1 METVL
6 KAIADWIKGILTAGI
21 MSNLSG
27 LFDDVNTQV
36 GNIAQQVGTKPSS
49 FEPRVFA
56 MIESLSRN
64 VVLPIAG
71 IILTFIACYELI
83 EMITQHNNMAQFEPA
98 LIMRWIFK
106 TAISVWLISNTFD
119 IVMAVFDVTQKVVSD
134 SSSIIAGNT
143 RVNDIGLSM
152 LQSSLM
158 QMDVGPLFGLFLQ
171 SFFIGITMRI
181 LSIVIFVIVY
191 GRMIE
196 IYCMV
201 SLAPIPMATFGN
213 HEQSHMGQN
222 YLKCLFALGFQGFLI
237 LICVAIYRK
246 KLKNP
251 NGLILGTPGSGKSF
265 SAKREI
271 ANAFLVTDDDIII
284 CDPEA
289 EYAPLVERLH
299 GQVIHIGPA
308 STQYI
313 NPMDINSNYSEED
326 NPLALKADFIQ
337 EEDSAEVN
345 EMVRTAKVTPEQLAA
360 LLRQSA
366 NTTPNPAAL
375 SAVGATFEKEDDAD
389 ED

>member
-36 GNIAQQVGTKPSS
+36 SNIAQQVGTKPSS

-56 MIESLSRN
+56 MIEALSRN

-106 TAISVWLISNTFD
+106 TAVSVWLISNTFD
-119 IVMAVFDVTQKVVSD
+119 IVMAVFDITQKVVSD
-134 SSSIIAGNT
+134 SSGIIAGNT

-152 LQSSLM
+152 LQSSMM

-181 LSIVIFVIVY
+181 LSMLEKEKERRIKLNN
-191 GRMIE
+191 RIE
-196 IYCMV
+196 I
-201 SLAPIPMATFGN
+201 L
-213 HEQSHMGQN
+213 
-222 YLKCLFALGFQGFLI
+222 
-237 LICVAIYRK
+237 
-246 KLKNP
+246 
-251 NGLILGTPGSGKSF
+251 
-265 SAKREI
+265 
-271 ANAFLVTDDDIII
+271 
-284 CDPEA
+284 
-289 EYAPLVERLH
+289 ERR
-299 GQVIHIGPA
+299 
-308 STQYI
+308 
-313 NPMDINSNYSEED
+313 
-326 NPLALKADFIQ
+326 IQ

-366 NTTPNPAAL
+366 TATPNPAAL
-375 SAVGATFEKEDDAD
+375 SAVGATFEKEVDAD